1 MKQKCLLIF
10 FISIASLCPKKNF
23 AQNIDINLLHN
34 INSSG
39 TPFLD
44 NTCKVL
50 SKSITPFL
58 IAEPL
63 GVFVYGLI
71 KKDSTIKRKSYVI
84 GTSLLVAAGITVGL
98 KFSINRPRPFVTYTF
113 IEKKIEA
120 GSPSFPSGHTS
131 SAFSVATS
139 IGLAFP
145 KWYVIAP
152 SFLWAAGVGYSR
164 MELGVHYPTDVLAGA
179 IIGAGSS
186 WLMWKANKWLSSR
199 KN

>member
-1 MKQKCLLIF
+1 MPISKQYLLLF
-10 FISIASLCPKKNF
+10 FSLIRLCIPSS
-23 AQNIDINLLHN
+23 AQNADINLLHN
-34 INSSG
+34 INSNGSI
-39 TPFLD
+39 FLD
-44 NTCKVL
+44 NTSTVL
-50 SKSITPFL
+50 SKSVTPVL

-71 KKDSTIKRKSYVI
+71 KKDSALKRSSYVI
-84 GTSLLVAAGITVGL
+84 CASLLTAGILSTGL
-98 KFSINRPRPFVTYTF
+98 KYAVNRERPFVTYSF

-131 SAFSVATS
+131 AAFSVATS
-139 IGLAFP
+139 LSLAFP

-179 IIGAGSS
+179 AIGAGSC
-186 WLMWKANKWLSSR
+186 WLMWKANKWLASR
-199 KN
+199 K